1 MVFIT
6 FSSATAMPF
15 LQRIASDAA
24 KRADNR
30 PQVLPSL
37 GRCVLKSSW
46 DVWRMRQARLVKAAL
61 KDALARLKQAR
72 PLSLLNTFEQRMTC
86 LGPLADAVAGI
97 VGRGS
102 IELRSCAC
110 AAMHCSLPELRD
122 AVQVRG

>member
-1 MVFIT
+1 
-6 FSSATAMPF
+6 
-15 LQRIASDAA
+15 
-24 KRADNR
+24 
-30 PQVLPSL
+30 
-37 GRCVLKSSW
+37 
-46 DVWRMRQARLVKAAL
+46 MRQARLVKAAL

-86 LGPLADAVAGI
+86 LWPLAHAVAGI

-102 IELRSCAC
+102 VELRSCAA